1 MGRKKTTKRE
11 AAESTVEEAI
21 FPAQPA
27 KQPEKEP
34 SDSEKFPHQ
43 DALAE
48 LRADLLTITNGEDPA
63 FIVWRA
69 KTVDGKEKGVSLG
82 YYEAC
87 KQNEIR
93 TGTPC
98 EYTELVGAP
107 VAPSM
112 AAGKL
117 GSPFKPMKTKKC
129 ATC

>member
-1 MGRKKTTKRE
+1 MAKKGNTTKRE
-11 AAESTVEEAI
+11 AADSKVEEAVL
-21 FPAQPA
+21 PA
-27 KQPEKEP
+27 QPEKEL
-34 SDSEKFPHQ
+34 SDNEKFPHQ
-43 DALAE
+43 DALSE
-48 LRADLLTITNGEDPA
+48 LRAELLTITKGEDPA

-107 VAPSM
+107 VEASF

-117 GSPFKPMKTKKC
+117 GSPIKKMKTKKC